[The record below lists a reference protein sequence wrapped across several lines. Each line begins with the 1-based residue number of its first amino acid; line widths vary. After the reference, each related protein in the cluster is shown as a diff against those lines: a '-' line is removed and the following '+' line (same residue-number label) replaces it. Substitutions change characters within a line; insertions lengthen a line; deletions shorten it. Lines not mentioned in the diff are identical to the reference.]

1 MIRCLKILRYKAFKY
16 IDIQLEP
23 FQIIVGPNASG
34 KSTFF
39 DTICLIQDIL
49 RDGPQ
54 NAIQKR
60 VSHFKELLWKKEG
73 EKFEI
78 VLQMNIPEEI
88 QKKLKD
94 NEYNTARYEISLH
107 ADAINGISIQDENLW
122 LIKKDNGNI
131 LKNGKKEREVDLF
144 PREVEPPEQ
153 IVISRRKKTPPGWR
167 KVISKNAPGSG
178 YFKSETTEWNIIYKI
193 GPYKA
198 SLAGTPE
205 DEERFPVSLW
215 LKSVLTEGI
224 QFLQLNSNNMRAS
237 CRPDVPISFQ
247 TDGSN
252 LPKVIQNLK
261 EKNPKFFTLWL
272 EHIQSALSEIQDV
285 QIRER
290 MEDRFLY
297 LSIVHKNGLELPSW
311 VISDGTLRLF
321 ALTIIPYL
329 SEKDKIYMI
338 EEPENGL
345 HPLAI
350 ESIYQSLSSVYESQ
364 VFLATHSPAL
374 LSLAKLNEILCF
386 SKTESGS
393 IDVIRGIDHPK
404 LKDWRDKVD
413 IATLH
418 AVGMLQ

>member
-1 MIRCLKILRYKAFKY
+1 MIRRLQILHYKAFKY
-16 IDIQLEP
+16 VDIQLEP
-23 FQIIVGPNASG
+23 FQIIVGPNGSG

-49 RDGPQ
+49 REGPQ

-60 VSHFKELLWKKEG
+60 VSQFKELLWKKEG
-73 EKFEI
+73 EQFEI

-88 QKKLKD
+88 KRKLKD
-94 NEYNTARYEISLH
+94 VEYNIVRYEISIH
-107 ADAINGISIQDENLW
+107 TDNINGISIRDENLW
-122 LIKKDNGNI
+122 LIRKDNGSVY
-131 LKNGKKEREVDLF
+131 KNGKKEREPDLF
-144 PREVEPPEQ
+144 PQELIAPEH
-153 IVISRRKKTPPGWR
+153 IVVSRRKKTPPGWR

-215 LKSVLTEGI
+215 LKSVFMDGI
-224 QFLQLNSNNMRAS
+224 QFLQLNSNNMRVS
-237 CRPDVPISFQ
+237 CRPDVPVSFQ

-261 EKNPKFFTLWL
+261 KKNPKAFTLWL
-272 EHIQSALSEIQDV
+272 EHIQSALPEVQDI

-290 MEDRFLY
+290 KEDRFLY
-297 LSIVHKNGLELPSW
+297 LSIIHKNGLELPSW
-311 VISDGTLRLF
+311 VISDGTLRLL
-321 ALTIIPYL
+321 AQTIIPYL

-350 ESIYQSLSSVYESQ
+350 ESIYQSLSSVYKSQ
-364 VFLATHSPAL
+364 VFLATHSPAIL
-374 LSLAKLNEILCF
+374 NLAKLKEILCF

-393 IDVIRGIDHPK
+393 VDVIKGINHPK
-404 LKDWRDKVD
+404 LKDWQETVN
-413 IATLH
+413 IASLH
-418 AVGMLQ
+418 AAGVLQ

>member
-1 MIRCLKILRYKAFKY
+1 MIRRLEILHYKAFKY

-39 DTICLIQDIL
+39 DTICLIHDIL
-49 RDGPQ
+49 REGPQ

-60 VSHFKELLWKKEG
+60 VSHFKELLWRKEG
-73 EKFEI
+73 EQFEI
-78 VLQMNIPEEI
+78 ALQIKIPEEI
-88 QKKLKD
+88 QKQLKD
-94 NEYNTARYEISLH
+94 DEYNTVRYEMSLH
-107 ADAINGISIQDENLW
+107 SDTINGISIQDENLW
-122 LIKKDNGNI
+122 LIKKGSENI
-131 LKNGKKEREVDLF
+131 HRNGKKERDEDLF
-144 PREVEPPEQ
+144 PQELKAPDH
-153 IVISRRKKTPPGWR
+153 IVVSRRKKTPPGWR

-215 LKSVLTEGI
+215 LKNVLMEGI
-224 QFLQLNSNNMRAS
+224 QFLQLNSNNMRVS

-261 EKNPKFFTLWL
+261 EKNPKAFTLWL
-272 EHIQSALSEIQDV
+272 EHIQSALPEVQDI

-297 LSIVHKNGLELPSW
+297 LSIIHKNGLELPSW
-311 VISDGTLRLF
+311 VISDGTLRIL
-321 ALTIIPYL
+321 AQTIIPYL

-350 ESIYQSLSSVYESQ
+350 ECIYQSLSSVYKSQ
-364 VFLATHSPAL
+364 VFLATHSPAIL
-374 LSLAKLNEILCF
+374 NLAELKEILCF
-386 SKTESGS
+386 SKTESGC
-393 IDVIRGIDHPK
+393 IDVIKGINHPK
-404 LKDWRDKVD
+404 LKDWREKVD
-413 IATLH
+413 IASLH
-418 AVGMLQ
+418 AAGVLQ

>member
-1 MIRCLKILRYKAFKY
+1 MIRRLQILHYKAFKY
-16 IDIQLEP
+16 VDIQLEP

-49 RDGPQ
+49 REGPQ

-60 VSHFKELLWKKEG
+60 VSQFKELLWKKEG
-73 EKFEI
+73 EQFEI

-94 NEYNTARYEISLH
+94 VEYNTIRYEISIH
-107 ADAINGISIQDENLW
+107 TDNINGISIQDENLW
-122 LIKKDNGNI
+122 LIKKDNGNVH
-131 LKNGKKEREVDLF
+131 KNGKKEREPDLF
-144 PREVEPPEQ
+144 PQELIAPEH
-153 IVISRRKKTPPGWR
+153 IVVSRRKKTPSGWR

-215 LKSVLTEGI
+215 LKSVLMDGI
-224 QFLQLNSNNMRAS
+224 QFLQLNSNNMRVS
-237 CRPDVPISFQ
+237 CRPDVPVSFQ

-261 EKNPKFFTLWL
+261 KKNPKAFTLWL
-272 EHIQSALSEIQDV
+272 EHIQSALPEVQDI

-290 MEDRFLY
+290 KEDRFLY
-297 LSIVHKNGLELPSW
+297 LSIIHKNGLELPSW
-311 VISDGTLRLF
+311 VISDGTLRLL
-321 ALTIIPYL
+321 AQTIIPVSYTHL
-329 SEKDKIYMI
+329 TLPTIY
-338 EEPENGL
+338 
-345 HPLAI
+345 
-350 ESIYQSLSSVYESQ
+350 SV
-364 VFLATHSPAL
+364 
-374 LSLAKLNEILCF
+374 
-386 SKTESGS
+386 
-393 IDVIRGIDHPK
+393 
-404 LKDWRDKVD
+404 
-413 IATLH
+413 
-418 AVGMLQ
+418 